1 MAQNLEQEL
10 VNKTTNLLSI
20 LSKKDALTIF
30 LLAKD
35 GLKAETD
42 TAQKIGLTRKQYYT
56 RLKQLVDSGLIDKTG
71 DIYSHTTLGTFV
83 HERHLMALLEHVKD
97 VKKMQMVDVL
107 KRTKEFNEEEIMN
120 FIGRTNGTLTKQVQQ
135 FANIIWTYEDMVNMF
150 VERTQFAKNEI
161 LLATRYLNDTI
172 INNVMLRAKSGI
184 QVKVIADS
192 KLIQNYGKEA
202 GDNLKTLDKNALERI
217 KVVANPWYPS
227 NITRRFT
234 EVPFSFVV
242 FDGKEVGVELVNSKA
257 ADIFKASI
265 FVRDEELARNLQEL
279 YSNLWNNAEE
289 DISKLIDPQ
298 VVSQLRSLTG

>member
-20 LSKKDALTIF
+20 LSKNDALTIF

-42 TAQKIGLTRKQYYT
+42 TPQKIGLTRKQYYT

-71 DIYSHTTLGTFV
+71 DIYSHTTLGNFI
-83 HERHLMALLEHVKD
+83 HERHLLVLLEHVNN
-97 VKKMQMVDVL
+97 VKKMQMADVL
-107 KRTKEFNEEEIMN
+107 KRTKQFNEEEIMN
-120 FIGRTNGTLTKQVQQ
+120 FIGRTNGNLTEQVQQ

-161 LLATRYLNDTI
+161 LLATRYLNETI

-192 KLIQNYGKEA
+192 KLIQNYVKEA
-202 GDNLKTLDKNALERI
+202 GDNLKTPDKNTLERI
-217 KVVANPWYPS
+217 KVVANPWYSS
-227 NITRRFT
+227 NVTRRFT

-242 FDGKEVGVELVNSKA
+242 FDRKEVGVELVNSKA
-257 ADIFKASI
+257 TDSFKASI
-265 FVRDEELARNLQEL
+265 FVKDEELARNLQEF
-279 YSNLWNNAEE
+279 YSTLWNNAEE
-289 DISKLIDPQ
+289 DTSKLIDPG
-298 VVSQLRSLTG
+298 VVNQLKSLTG